1 MRSYRHSF
9 HAGNH
14 ADVLKHTVLVAIIH
28 ALQQKPKPFVV
39 VDTHAGAGMFDVS
52 HAHMQK
58 TQEYVDGIGRLWSQ
72 EGAPP
77 AVADYIDVIR
87 SFNQED
93 KLTHYPGSPS
103 ITAALLRPDD
113 RLVAHEWHSTDFPL
127 LQTLFQKNRQAHVFP
142 TDGYA
147 QLKAHLPPKER
158 RGLVLMDP
166 SYEIKTE
173 YKEAIQ
179 HLVKAHN
186 RWPTGIYALW
196 YPVVERHDVD
206 KMLRT
211 LVSSGMRDILQ
222 IELCVRADTEG
233 RGMTGSGMLVV
244 NPPWKLGEQMR
255 HALPWLV
262 SHLADDGGS
271 FSVTQLVPE

>member
-28 ALQQKPKPFVV
+28 ALQQKAKPFVV
-39 VDTHAGAGMFDVS
+39 IDTHAGAGMFDVS
-52 HAHMQK
+52 HAHMKK
-58 TQEYVDGIGRLWSQ
+58 TQEYADGIGRIWSQ
-72 EGAPP
+72 TGMPP
-77 AVADYIDVIR
+77 NVADYVDVVR
-87 SFNQED
+87 SFNAEE
-93 KLTHYPGSPS
+93 KLQHYPGSPS
-103 ITAALLRPDD
+103 ITASLLRPDD
-113 RLVAHEWHSTDFPL
+113 RLVCHEWHSTDFPL
-127 LQTLFQKNRQAHVFP
+127 LQTLFQKNRQVHVFQ

-147 QLKAHLPPKER
+147 KLKAHLPPKER

-179 HLVKAHN
+179 HLIGAHQ

-196 YPVVERHDVD
+196 YPVVERHYVD

-211 LVSSGMRDILQ
+211 LTSAGVRDVLQ
-222 IELCVRADTEG
+222 IELCVAEDREG
-233 RGMTGSGMLVV
+233 RGMTGSGMIVI
-244 NPPWKLGEQMR
+244 NPPWKLAQHMR
-255 HALPWLV
+255 PALPWLAREL
-262 SHLADDGGS
+262 SDGNGF
-271 FSVTQLVPE
+271 FSITQVVGE